1 MEYQHMSALDAS
13 QGREGHEID
22 SGGRSESD
30 DEFDQDSGAIGN
42 LAAAAR
48 AKLADQLLASGRA
61 DAAVEAAFRG
71 VPRHTFLPEMDPV
84 EAYQDRAVVIKS
96 DSEGLRV
103 SASTQPTMMAV
114 MLSQLGL
121 AAGHRVLEIG
131 TGTGYNAALI
141 ARIVGDQKSVV
152 TIDVVPDLIGQARVN
167 LTAAGYGRVTVVCGD
182 GAAGVPDHAPYDR
195 IIVATGTWDL
205 ATQWWAQ
212 LGPAGRIVLPLSIR
226 GIQLSV
232 GLETARLTAALLGR
246 TRERQTRGTG
256 WPQFLWVIL
265 WVVLRGQ
272 RPARALRVEPAA
284 VPAHLAQQR
293 PALHTPN
300 EHGHATEETTMRAAF
315 ADDPV
320 QTQAAEAQ
328 SQAECDA
335 PRQALAPAATPET
348 LARLTR
354 RPQRI
359 TGLLRRRARPRATYY
374 DPVFGRP
381 DLIEDDYYRLRDQ
394 PRDFPGDHPQSR
406 AGGIT
411 W

>member
-1 MEYQHMSALDAS
+1 
-13 QGREGHEID
+13 
-22 SGGRSESD
+22 
-30 DEFDQDSGAIGN
+30 
-42 LAAAAR
+42 
-48 AKLADQLLASGRA
+48 
-61 DAAVEAAFRG
+61 
-71 VPRHTFLPEMDPV
+71 MDPV

-96 DSEGLRV
+96 DSEGLPV

-195 IIVATGTWDL
+195 IIVTTGTWDL

-256 WPQFLWVIL
+256 WPQFL

-359 TGLLRRRARPRATYY
+359 TGLLRRRARPRATY

-381 DLIEDDYYRLRDQ
+381 DLIEDDYYRLRNQ

-406 AGGIT
+406 AAGIT

>member
-1 MEYQHMSALDAS
+1 MSALDAS
-13 QGREGHEID
+13 QDRERHEID

-30 DEFDQDSGAIGN
+30 DEFDQDSVAIGN

-96 DSEGLRV
+96 DSEGLPV

-182 GAAGVPDHAPYDR
+182 GYQP
-195 IIVATGTWDL
+195 T
-205 ATQWWAQ
+205 
-212 LGPAGRIVLPLSIR
+212 
-226 GIQLSV
+226 
-232 GLETARLTAALLGR
+232 TAN
-246 TRERQTRGTG
+246 ER
-256 WPQFLWVIL
+256 
-265 WVVLRGQ
+265 
-272 RPARALRVEPAA
+272 
-284 VPAHLAQQR
+284 
-293 PALHTPN
+293 
-300 EHGHATEETTMRAAF
+300 GHATRGDHDARSIRRPPSAHPGCGCAVAARSRCTATGICTRRDTRSHGAADSPPAAHRWPTDATFRDPCQLLRPAVRAAGP
-315 ADDPV
+315 D
-320 QTQAAEAQ
+320 
-328 SQAECDA
+328 
-335 PRQALAPAATPET
+335 
-348 LARLTR
+348 R
-354 RPQRI
+354 R
-359 TGLLRRRARPRATYY
+359 
-374 DPVFGRP
+374 
-381 DLIEDDYYRLRDQ
+381 
-394 PRDFPGDHPQSR
+394 
-406 AGGIT
+406 
-411 W
+411 

>member
-1 MEYQHMSALDAS
+1 MSALDAS
-13 QGREGHEID
+13 QDREGHEID

-30 DEFDQDSGAIGN
+30 DEFDQDSVAIGN

-71 VPRHTFLPEMDPV
+71 VPRHAFLPEMDPV

-96 DSEGLRV
+96 DSEGLPV

-131 TGTGYNAALI
+131 TGTGYDAALI
-141 ARIVGDQKSVV
+141 ARIVGDKKSVV

-195 IIVATGTWDL
+195 IIVTTGTWDL

-212 LGPAGRIVLPLSIR
+212 LGPAGRIVRPLSIR

-256 WPQFLWVIL
+256 WPQFLWV
-265 WVVLRGQ
+265 VLRGQ

-284 VPAHLAQQR
+284 VPAHLAQHR

-300 EHGHATEETTMRAAF
+300 EHYHATEETTMRAAF

-320 QTQAAEAQ
+320 QTQAPDAQ
-328 SQAECDA
+328 LQAERD
-335 PRQALAPAATPET
+335 ALAPPATPET

-381 DLIEDDYYRLRDQ
+381 DLIEDDYYRLRNQ

-406 AGGIT
+406 AAGIT